1 MGEPY
6 SLNMIYATIFLALI
20 LILCIARIY
29 FLNSEVKELEIAAGK
44 LSNRIDQWSSGTEK
58 GGVAVTHEMPKEI
71 QEAQTELEWATN
83 ARDSK
88 KESRTIW
95 LGASAMALIALVAA
109 IIELSQNSY

>member
-1 MGEPY
+1 
-6 SLNMIYATIFLALI
+6 MIYATIFVALV
-20 LILCIARIY
+20 LISCLVRIY
-29 FLNSEVKELEIAAGK
+29 FLNSEVKELDAGARDFQRVIEHWA
-44 LSNRIDQWSSGTEK
+44 STSAK

-71 QEAQTELEWATN
+71 QEAQTEYEWAVN

-109 IIELSQNSY
+109 IVELSQNSY